1 MIGIAISIFLGLA
14 WLWSQ
19 ASSTQ
24 ASLMRLHGSHNAA
37 SGSPPGVAP
46 PQQAQPAPVSKPHLT
61 KVHYADIPDV
71 TAASTSSEKPPVT
84 VATGFPV
91 IPRKNAFAY
100 VFYATADEYACS
112 ILVNIRRLN
121 SFHTLNRIIVLLT
134 EKVSEGYKEE
144 FERLNVIVR
153 VEEIPKHPHPKMD
166 PLEGSLLKLLAFKVH
181 HSVDRNIR
189 RVLVL
194 DADQFIYRSLDTL
207 FELPDVDIAAPRAY
221 WIGTNSISTNLMVVS
236 LSDRLWS
243 SVEMGIKDLRPG
255 EATTAL
261 INNLFAETIMM
272 LPGQYATVDK
282 HWVDWDMPKHF
293 RPEGVNPEGRVDRYS
308 KAELTELWRVINA
321 NVGGNKLDMVPTS
334 PPPPMRKRQLDGGPE
349 PSEKEGMGPGK
360 EEKDP
365 DKKELGPAKK
375 EVNPDKKSGDPD
387 KKEVDPDKKG
397 TDPDRKEV
405 DPDKKKTDPDKEDDL
420 KMPDLGNILNPED
433 LEREVQLLKDAQ
445 AKFKGK
451 EVHIDIPSF
460 TFTNAAVDPQ
470 AKDEKPEPPKD
481 KPKVLGTPPKP
492 QSAKPPPY
500 PFTVENHPQRGN
512 LNNLHQH
519 LTILHYMSLKRPW
532 FIDVAKLEEDYKERM
547 HPMLFAQYRDWRDAA
562 KLVCP
567 KVKRK
572 KANPKEGEDDWEWF
586 TFVENV

>member
-1 MIGIAISIFLGLA
+1 
-14 WLWSQ
+14 
-19 ASSTQ
+19 
-24 ASLMRLHGSHNAA
+24 
-37 SGSPPGVAP
+37 
-46 PQQAQPAPVSKPHLT
+46 LT

-71 TAASTSSEKPPVT
+71 TPASTSFKKPAPPV
-84 VATGFPV
+84 ATAFPV
-91 IPRKNAFAY
+91 IPRKGAFAY

-121 SFHTLNRIIVLLT
+121 GFHTLNRIIVLLND
-134 EKVSEGYKEE
+134 KVSEGYKEE

-153 VEEIPKHPHPKMD
+153 VEETPTHPHPKMD
-166 PLEGSLLKLLAFKVH
+166 PLEGSLHKLLAFKVH

-221 WIGTNSISTNLMVVS
+221 WVGPNSISTNLMVVS

-243 SVEMGIKDLRPG
+243 SVEMGITHLRPG

-261 INNLFAETIMM
+261 INDLFAETVMM

-282 HWVDWDMPKHF
+282 HWVDWEMPKHF
-293 RPEGVNPEGRVDRYS
+293 RPEGVNPEGRVERYS

-321 NVGGNKLDMVPTS
+321 NVGGNKGDMMPTS
-334 PPPPMRKRQLDGGPE
+334 PPPPMQKRQLDGV
-349 PSEKEGMGPGK
+349 PGK
-360 EEKDP
+360 EEEDH
-365 DKKELGPAKK
+365 DKKELGAEKK
-375 EVNPDKKSGDPD
+375 EMDPDKKNGDPD
-387 KKEVDPDKKG
+387 KKNGDPDKKG
-397 TDPDRKEV
+397 
-405 DPDKKKTDPDKEDDL
+405 TDPDKEDDL

-445 AKFKGK
+445 AKFKGE
-451 EVHIDIPSF
+451 EVHIRMSLL
-460 TFTNAAVDPQ
+460 TFTNAPVDPPAKDEKDQ
-470 AKDEKPEPPKD
+470 KDEKPEPPKD
-481 KPKVLGTPPKP
+481 KSKVLGTPPKP
-492 QSAKPPPY
+492 HPSKPAPY
-500 PFTVENHPQRGN
+500 PFTVDKHPQRGN

-519 LTILHYMSLKRPW
+519 LTILHYVSLKRPW
-532 FIDVAKLEEDYKERM
+532 FIDVAKLEEDYKEQM
-547 HPMLFAQYRDWRDAA
+547 HPMLFAQYRDWREAA

-572 KANPKEGEDDWEWF
+572 KAEPKEGEDDWEWF